1 MTERPPM
8 QWFSGQLDD
17 AFSYAHAVHGAQ
29 GRKSGAPAYIGHL
42 LGVAALVV
50 DDGGSEAEVIAALLH
65 DAVEDAGGAFRLA
78 DIEHRYGS
86 EVAYIVDVCSDTKT
100 DPKPPWRERKT
111 AYLDRLAASMPHIG
125 IVRVTAAD
133 KIWNLSATLSDLHAF
148 GSGAWSQ
155 FTMGRESQLWFHR
168 SVLATLDAAAP
179 GSLLVA
185 RLGRLL
191 DEVAAL
197 TD

>member
-111 AYLDRLAASMPHIG
+111 RGSRALWLA
-125 IVRVTAAD
+125 
-133 KIWNLSATLSDLHAF
+133 LSGTRANPTRRTRPQRTGKS
-148 GSGAWSQ
+148 
-155 FTMGRESQLWFHR
+155 
-168 SVLATLDAAAP
+168 
-179 GSLLVA
+179 
-185 RLGRLL
+185 
-191 DEVAAL
+191 
-197 TD
+197 